1 MAVTE
6 LMLLHGL
13 GGRAMA
19 TRNQGYKAVFDA
31 RTKQYVWRATGRR
44 RAKKVSGLGNLGTF
58 GQAAGLKGSLKG
70 IKGVLITGAIAAGGA
85 IVTQQ
90 IFDKIASNWSVSG
103 WKRDVAQIGLGIG
116 LGILIA
122 KVLKKPKLAAAFAI
136 GPVVAGAIRIFGGLM
151 PGSVSGLGYTAFS
164 PANAYESMYAPLYGA
179 DGLGLNTYEALA
191 HQAPGTPPPPGLS
204 SAVSYAGGGV

>member
-1 MAVTE
+1 
-6 LMLLHGL
+6 
-13 GGRAMA
+13 MA
-19 TRNQGYKAVFDA
+19 TRGRGYKAVFDA
-31 RTKQYVWRATGRR
+31 RTGQYIYRATGRR
-44 RAKKVSGLGNLGTF
+44 RARKVSGLGNLGTF

-90 IFDKIASNWSVSG
+90 IFDKIAKDWSVTG

-122 KVLKKPKLAAAFAI
+122 KVLKKPRLAAAFAI

-151 PGSVSGLGYTAFS
+151 PGSTAGLGYTAFT
-164 PANAYESMYAPLYGA
+164 PVNAYSSMYAPLYGTQE
-179 DGLGLNTYEALA
+179 GLGLTTYEAMA
-191 HQAPGTPPPPGLS
+191 QGAPATPPPPGLS
-204 SAVSYAGGGV
+204 SAVAYGGGGV